1 VRIRLTNGITV
12 ITVHCIFTI
21 WVEMPLQR
29 TLRWMHWVL
38 FLRQVDQDE
47 EDSLGQR
54 FLEALSA
61 ALPSIRSLTYLDLV
75 ILIDSLFSTSTP
87 TLASRR
93 GGQG

>member
-1 VRIRLTNGITV
+1 
-12 ITVHCIFTI
+12 
-21 WVEMPLQR
+21 
-29 TLRWMHWVL
+29 VL

-47 EDSLGQR
+47 EDSLGQS